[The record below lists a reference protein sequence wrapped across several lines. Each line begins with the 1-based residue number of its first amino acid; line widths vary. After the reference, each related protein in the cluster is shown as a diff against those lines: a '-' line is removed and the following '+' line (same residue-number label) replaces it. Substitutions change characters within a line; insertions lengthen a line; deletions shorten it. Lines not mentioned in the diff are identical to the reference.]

1 MDIFPGDAAAGAP
14 GLIVGAILGF
24 AKALGEFGATIT
36 FVSNIPGETQTIPS
50 AIYSLTQ
57 TPDGDADA
65 LRLAAVSA
73 VIAVTALWSR
83 KYCKSAPTRREPAND
98 RCRRHLAAR
107 RFHPRRRLRVE
118 SAHPRAAWASGSG
131 KTTLAHLVAGL
142 AAPDEGHI
150 VVNGARLVDTAQ
162 RLPVPPEKRRIGLVF
177 EDALLFPHLDVKTN
191 ILFGRFFT
199 PKEERRVP
207 FDAVVETLGVAHLLR
222 RRAGALSGGERQRVG
237 LARAL
242 LCSPRLLVMD
252 EPMASL
258 DYDRRQE
265 IMTLIERLRDEF
277 AIPILLVSHA
287 ADEFLRL
294 ADEVV
299 SLDRGRIV
307 AQGLP
312 SETLAA
318 ASRLVEGGRFSLV
331 SALEA
336 EVGAFDP
343 RYGVTRLEHPA
354 GEIVIAAHIADGRR
368 KVRALIN
375 ATDVALAR
383 RRPQDISI
391 RTVLEGRIVAIDE
404 DASPLAFVQ
413 IELQGGGRLISA
425 ATRLSVAEMNLTV
438 GAEIFALVKSVA
450 LDEREIGPGV

>member
-1 MDIFPGDAAAGAP
+1 MIAVDVT
-14 GLIVGAILGF
+14 L
-24 AKALGEFGATIT
+24 KRGEF
-36 FVSNIPGETQTIPS
+36 
-50 AIYSLTQ
+50 SLE
-57 TPDGDADA
+57 AAFESKARILA
-65 LRLAAVSA
+65 LHG
-73 VIAVTALWSR
+73 
-83 KYCKSAPTRREPAND
+83 P
-98 RCRRHLAAR
+98 
-107 RFHPRRRLRVE
+107 
-118 SAHPRAAWASGSG
+118 SGSG

-142 AAPDEGHI
+142 VAPDAGRI
-150 VVNGARLVDTAQ
+150 AINGARLVDTAQ
-162 RLPVPPEKRRIGLVF
+162 RLNVPPEKRRIGLVF
-177 EDALLFPHLDVKTN
+177 QDALLFPHLDVRTN

-199 PKEERRVP
+199 PKAERRVP
-207 FDAVVETLGVAHLLR
+207 FDAVVETLGVGHLLR

-277 AIPILLVSHA
+277 SIPILLVSHA
-287 ADEFLRL
+287 ADEILRL

-318 ASRLVEGGRFSLV
+318 ASRITEGGRFSVV

-336 EVGAFDP
+336 QVGAFDA
-343 RYGVTRLEHPA
+343 RYGVTRLDHPA
-354 GEIVIAAHIADGRR
+354 GEIVVAAHVTNGER

-375 ATDVALAR
+375 ATDVALSHRKPA
-383 RRPQDISI
+383 DISI
-391 RTVLEGRIVAIDE
+391 RTALEGKIVAIDE
-404 DASPLAFVQ
+404 DDGPLAFVH
-413 IELQGGGRLISA
+413 IELIGGERLVSA
-425 ATRLSVAEMNLTV
+425 ATRLSVDAMNLTV
-438 GAEIFALVKSVA
+438 GSAIFTLVKSVA
-450 LDEREIGPGV
+450 LDERELGAGATARE